1 MTNNELL
8 LVIWAPLLRRDHIR
22 IGSHG
27 AGRIFHRLENLTGH
41 LVRGGGG
48 SVAEWLER
56 WTCNP
61 EAPSSS
67 SALTAYWI
75 CSLQSRVQIRD
86 HACK

>member
-41 LVRGGGG
+41 LVRWRRRQRGR
-48 SVAEWLER
+48 VVR
-56 WTCNP
+56 
-61 EAPSSS
+61 
-67 SALTAYWI
+67 ALD
-75 CSLQSRVQIRD
+75 L
-86 HACK
+86 